1 MYYVQG
7 MIIIT
12 YVDECLLFGSDIKD
26 IQKVIKDLEENGY
39 TILLMNTETK
49 INSSRFLGVII
60 KPYKESKMLVLNRT
74 GLINNIL
81 ETVRI
86 SDCNTQGS
94 PTKVTPFRTNHNRPH
109 CK

>member
-7 MIIIT
+7 IIIIT

-39 TILLMNTETK
+39 NFTHEYGDEDK
-49 INSSRFLGVII
+49 FFSFLGVII
-60 KPYKESKMLVLNRT
+60 KPYKESKMLVLNQT

-94 PTKVTPFRTNHNRPH
+94 PTKVTPLRTNHNRPH
-109 CK
+109 RK